1 LPALANPRQIKHSV
15 SELRQFGC
23 PTEDAG
29 LEEETMEFGHAPT
42 RFVRLVGGDLV
53 SSSITNTETMRIEVL
68 RRVSKPRMEWHF
80 RQPEVTLFWFRNGA
94 QDLRGTVDG
103 RNVAHQFSRHFNLAL
118 FPACTEIE
126 GEWKVAPSLDYV
138 VVFLDPGFVH
148 ARLKADIDRPLVGF
162 AHETLTRGLAE
173 LCREA
178 AAPDNVFSLFAEG
191 WGTQA
196 LAHLAR
202 ATHVAGPE
210 KEVSR
215 GGLPARTVRELDDY
229 IRVRLAEPISLEDLC
244 GVAGL
249 SKRHFLRA
257 FQESVG
263 TTPHRHV
270 LNLRIEAAKRR
281 LAESDDCLTT
291 IALGSGFS
299 HSQHFSTTFRRATGM
314 TPSMYRR
321 SRLS

>member
-1 LPALANPRQIKHSV
+1 MPHTSNS
-15 SELRQFGC
+15 
-23 PTEDAG
+23 
-29 LEEETMEFGHAPT
+29 
-42 RFVRLVGGDLV
+42 FVRLVGGDLV
-53 SSSITNTETMRIEVL
+53 SSAITNTETMRIEVL
-68 RRVSKPRMEWHF
+68 RRVSKPKMEWHF

-103 RNVAHQFSRHFNLAL
+103 RNVVHNFSGHSNLAL

-126 GEWKVAPSLDYV
+126 AEWKVAPSLDYV

-148 ARLKADIDRPLVGF
+148 ARLKASIDRPLVGF
-162 AHETLTRGLAE
+162 GHEALTRGLAE

-178 AAPDNVFSLFAEG
+178 AAPDNVFGLFAEG
-191 WGTQA
+191 WGAQA

-202 ATHVAGPE
+202 ATHTTGAE
-210 KEVSR
+210 REVFR

-229 IRVRLAEPISLEDLC
+229 IRVRLAESISLEDLC

-257 FQESVG
+257 FQQSVG

-270 LNLRIEAAKRR
+270 LNLRIDAAKRR
-281 LAESDDCLTT
+281 LTESDDCLTT
-291 IALGSGFS
+291 IALAAGFS
-299 HSQHFSTTFRRATGM
+299 HSQHFSTSFRRATGM
-314 TPSMYRR
+314 TPSTYRR